1 LSVCPI
7 CLLHFAAAGL
17 LLWAQRAGHINQLL
31 PAAQQQKASRL
42 ETSPHTQVDGQNENI
57 MPSDWDG

>member
-1 LSVCPI
+1 
-7 CLLHFAAAGL
+7 L

-42 ETSPHTQVDGQNENI
+42 EMSPHTQADGQNENI
-57 MPSDWDG
+57 MPSAWDG